1 MRLCEI
7 LMADGPRKPGSS
19 WQELDFSWYVLLQTT
34 HTHILSLSSNRS
46 TNNHQRGWAWV
57 PVWSQLEVDIGIV
70 AATLPCLSPLFKQVF
85 FSNNRACTPS
95 KIPTLPGYDKSWRSK
110 ELVSDD
116 DDDSILEKGDWR
128 SAAVGKEVD
137 VEKGFT
143 VTVTECETR
152 PSTDSD
158 VSRQGDDDTRPH
170 PPRKSIYYDNGL
182 SDIAEED
189 CSNRSSLG
197 SARQIEVKTLAAT
210 GRPKLVEYKIT

>member
-1 MRLCEI
+1 VSSYKLQKT
-7 LMADGPRKPGSS
+7 LSPRINPLTVIK
-19 WQELDFSWYVLLQTT
+19 
-34 HTHILSLSSNRS
+34 
-46 TNNHQRGWAWV
+46 RGWAWV

-116 DDDSILEKGDWR
+116 DDDDSILEKEDWR
-128 SAAVGKEVD
+128 SAVVGKEVD

-143 VTVTECETR
+143 VTVTERETR

-158 VSRQGDDDTRPH
+158 VSKQGDSDMGPH